1 MPSPAFLMAKSGL
14 KSVSTCTSGIPLA
27 LSGTITIRH
36 REPGVSTRRVLD
48 KMDNREPQRVSSAC

>member
-1 MPSPAFLMAKSGL
+1 LMAKSGL